1 MEMDMDSTVAD
12 ILIKIGGKKLS
23 TEVVDVLISLKVS
36 AMIGTASISKLNFF
50 DDSAILQ
57 ANKSFEVGQSM
68 QISIGSE
75 EKATVIFEGDIT
87 RLDYIFS
94 AGESD
99 KVQVIAYD
107 GLHRLSKI
115 WHSRAFVKKK
125 ISDIATTMA
134 SEAKLSGNK
143 IDATT
148 VTHDHLYQNNQSN
161 LDFLRMHAKRLGYE
175 LGIDKKGLIFK
186 KARYKKPAKSGI
198 VLEWGDDLMEYTAR
212 IDTSDI
218 LAAVVVSSW
227 DPDTKKNIETTVKA
241 GSETKVGSVKTLGSS
256 LVSKKLKSEAKVYR
270 LDFPQLTKAE
280 AKEIATTHLTMASLN
295 YLKSE
300 GLCRGEPKFNL
311 GETLEVKGVGDKI
324 SGTYYISS
332 YEHIYSSKGF
342 KTSFE
347 LQANGVFT

>member
-1 MEMDMDSTVAD
+1 MDSTVAEV
-12 ILIKIGGKKLS
+12 LVKIGGKKLS
-23 TEVVDVLISLKVS
+23 TEVLDALVNLKVN
-36 AMIGTASISKLNFF
+36 AMIGTSSIAKLNFF
-50 DDSAILQ
+50 DDGAVLQ
-57 ANKSFEVGQSM
+57 ENKSFEVGQSI

-75 EKATVIFEGDIT
+75 EKAKIIFEGDLT

-94 AGESD
+94 AGEAD
-99 KVQVIAYD
+99 KVQLIAYD

-125 ISDIATTMA
+125 ISEIASTMA

-148 VTHDHLYQNNQSN
+148 VKYDHLYQNNQSD
-161 LDFLRMHAKRLGYE
+161 LDFLRMHAKRIGYE
-175 LGIDKKGLIFK
+175 IGIDNKGLLFK
-186 KARYKKPAKSGI
+186 KARYKSPTKSGI
-198 VLEWGDDLMEYTAR
+198 VLEWGEDLMEYTAR
-212 IDTSDI
+212 IDASDI

-241 GSETKVGSVKTLGSS
+241 GAETKVGSVKTLGSS

-270 LDFPQLTKAE
+270 LDFPQLTKAQ

-295 YLKSE
+295 YLKCE
-300 GLCRGEPKFNL
+300 GLCLGEPKFNL
-311 GETLEVKGVGDKI
+311 GETLEVKGIGEKI
-324 SGTYYISS
+324 SGTYYISG

-347 LQANGVFT
+347 LQANGVFI